1 MKRRIVVTGI
11 GIGAILLLLG
21 QSFGCAVNSVS
32 RNSYGDGEKKE
43 QFYVS
48 IDGVLEREEVTLEI
62 PERSYTAEEIQKIF
76 AEMTDAL
83 DQEILN
89 GNPSKDEVR
98 SDLYLPE
105 FLEGYPVEILWEV
118 DRYDIMDATGKILE
132 EKLPEKGTLLE
143 LRGVLKYQSY
153 EAMYITNVCV
163 FPQAQTEEE
172 FWISE
177 LEKAFLQQETLTKEE
192 KDILLPKELSGK
204 AVRWEKK
211 PDYRIFSVLGLGVL
225 FGWIWKLQKKQ
236 DEKQAEEKKR
246 EQMRLDY
253 PDIVST
259 FALLLGTGMTV
270 KSTWNKIVGL
280 YEADTTSEKNRFAY
294 EEMCLTSR
302 EMKGGISELEAYER
316 FGKRC
321 SVSCYTKFSMLLAQ
335 NLRKGSKGLTELLKM
350 ESLQAWEQRKSRA
363 KKRGEEASAKML
375 LPMFIMFAVVLLM
388 IMVPAFLSIQI

>member
-1 MKRRIVVTGI
+1 MKRRVILTGI
-11 GIGAILLLLG
+11 GIGAIILLLG
-21 QSFGCAVNSVS
+21 QSFGRAVNRVS
-32 RNSYGDGEKKE
+32 RNSYGDGERKE

-48 IDGVLEREEVTLEI
+48 IDGVLEREEVELKI
-62 PERSYTAEEIQKIF
+62 PERSYSSVEIQKIF
-76 AEMTDAL
+76 AEMTEVL

-89 GNPSKDEVR
+89 GNLSKDEVR
-98 SDLYLPE
+98 QDLSLPE
-105 FLEGYPVEILWEV
+105 FLEEYPVEILWEV
-118 DRYDIMDATGKILE
+118 DRYDIMDATGKILKE
-132 EKLPEKGTLLE
+132 QLPEEGTVLE
-143 LRGVLKYQSY
+143 LRGILKYQAY

-163 FPQAQTEEE
+163 FPKEQTEEE

-177 LEKAFLQQETLTKEE
+177 VQEAFLQQEAVTKEE
-192 KDILLPKELSGK
+192 KDIVLPKELSGK
-204 AVRWEKK
+204 SIRWEKK
-211 PDYRIFSVLGLGVL
+211 PDYRITAVFGLGVL
-225 FGWIWKLQKKQ
+225 FVWLWKIQKKQ
-236 DEKQAEEKKR
+236 DAKQAEEKKR

-270 KSTWNKIVGL
+270 KNTWNKIVSL
-280 YEADTTSEKNRFAY
+280 YEADVTSEKNRFAY
-294 EEMCLTSR
+294 EEMCLASR

-321 SVSCYTKFSMLLAQ
+321 NISCYTKFSMLLTQ

-350 ESLQAWEQRKSRA
+350 ESIQAWEQRKSRA
-363 KKRGEEASAKML
+363 KKRGEEASAKLL